1 MCDCPEDKEDGEK
14 KVETVMLF
22 KKCQKPYRTTKD
34 IVKPSSYDTVSDKDL
49 WTPADSSQSTFRY
62 TCDSP
67 KGSQFTSSFTSSSK
81 IYKFVTSRGYEY
93 LGEGEEEW
101 RPPFD
106 YQPCIEDEE
115 MTEEERADIECTLMI
130 IKPEALVY
138 REEIERRV
146 REEGFQIFQT
156 RWLQLTPEQVSE
168 FYSDKYG
175 QLNFAYLVAYM
186 ASGPIVVHVLGKK
199 NAIHEWKLLMGPTK
213 VGEARLYYPD
223 SIRARYG
230 RRGDDFKNAVHGSDT
245 RECAEK
251 EIHFF
256 FPDFIVE
263 PLLKDEMAEDY
274 LWEVLNPILVEAL
287 SMLSARQFHSSV
299 DTCINWTLEEEYID
313 LLGFL
318 DRCKLRLIRRY

>member
-1 MCDCPEDKEDGEK
+1 M
-14 KVETVMLF
+14 
-22 KKCQKPYRTTKD
+22 
-34 IVKPSSYDTVSDKDL
+34 
-49 WTPADSSQSTFRY
+49 
-62 TCDSP
+62 
-67 KGSQFTSSFTSSSK
+67 
-81 IYKFVTSRGYEY
+81 
-93 LGEGEEEW
+93 GEGEEEW

-213 VGEARLYYPD
+213 VILNGDERTIVETKLQFVQRLQ
-223 SIRARYG
+223 IGFRWG
-230 RRGDDFKNAVHGSDT
+230 RRV
-245 RECAEK
+245 C
-251 EIHFF
+251 II
-256 FPDFIVE
+256 PIV
-263 PLLKDEMAEDY
+263 
-274 LWEVLNPILVEAL
+274 
-287 SMLSARQFHSSV
+287 
-299 DTCINWTLEEEYID
+299 
-313 LLGFL
+313 
-318 DRCKLRLIRRY
+318 

>member
-1 MCDCPEDKEDGEK
+1 
-14 KVETVMLF
+14 
-22 KKCQKPYRTTKD
+22 
-34 IVKPSSYDTVSDKDL
+34 
-49 WTPADSSQSTFRY
+49 
-62 TCDSP
+62 
-67 KGSQFTSSFTSSSK
+67 
-81 IYKFVTSRGYEY
+81 
-93 LGEGEEEW
+93 
-101 RPPFD
+101 
-106 YQPCIEDEE
+106 
-115 MTEEERADIECTLMI
+115 MI

-138 REEIERRV
+138 REEIEERV

-213 VGEARLYYPD
+213 VAEARLYYPD

-230 RRGDDFKNAVHGSDT
+230 RRGDDFKNAVHGSET

-256 FPDFIVE
+256 FPDFIME

-287 SMLSARQFHSSV
+287 SM
-299 DTCINWTLEEEYID
+299 C
-313 LLGFL
+313 
-318 DRCKLRLIRRY
+318 CKLKPADPVLWLANWLITNNPNKPKLPLELAMIPT